1 VKLTF
6 LEGKDVRITWRRIT
20 SDYSHWLSFIV
31 LMIVAIIVNLYLGS
45 LTSFLSWTNLT
56 NQFIQGTIVGI
67 CAMGMSLVISAGM
80 IDLTVGSACAFISG
94 MGIQVLNSTGS
105 VWVCLLFC
113 LGAGFIIGL
122 INGVLVTKGRIAPFI
137 VTLASMSAW
146 RSVINQ
152 IGQGGPFTIDTKI
165 YESFRLISAGQV
177 WIFPNLM
184 IFFIIITI
192 LTSIIMSKTKFG
204 TYVYAIGSN
213 ELAARLSG
221 ISVDR
226 VKTTIFVYAGI
237 LYGFAAFLLA
247 SRLSA
252 VASASA
258 GNAYEMD
265 AIAAVAIG
273 GTSMAGGRGKIVGT
287 FLGILMLRIINT
299 VLIMAKVPPFLNGLV
314 QGIIIIIAV
323 LAQNRKKQ

>member
-1 VKLTF
+1 VKAALF
-6 LEGKDVRITWRRIT
+6 EGKTIKQAWRHITT
-20 SDYSHWLSFIV
+20 DYSYWVSFVV
-31 LMIVAIIVNLYLGS
+31 LMVVAVVVNP
-45 LTSFLSWTNLT
+45 SFLSWSNLS
-56 NQFIQGTIVGI
+56 NQFIQGAIVGI

-80 IDLTVGSACAFISG
+80 IDLTVGAAVAFISG
-94 MGIQVLNSTGS
+94 MGVSVLNNTRSIGL
-105 VWVCLLFC
+105 CLLFC

-152 IGQGGPFTIDTKI
+152 LGRGGPFTVSQEM
-165 YESFRLISAGQV
+165 YESFRQVAAGR
-177 WIFPNLM
+177 IGEIPYLM
-184 IFFIIITI
+184 IFFILITA
-192 LTSIIMSKTKFG
+192 LTGIIMSRTKFG

-226 VKTTIFVYAGI
+226 VKTLIFVYAGS
-237 LYGFAAFLLA
+237 LYGLAAFLLA

-252 VASASA
+252 IQAASA
-258 GNAYEMD
+258 GLAYEMD

-273 GTSMAGGRGKIVGT
+273 GTAMSGGRGKIIGT
-287 FLGILMLRIINT
+287 FLGVLMLRIIST
-299 VLIMAKVPPFLNGLV
+299 VLIMARVPPFLNGLV

-323 LAQNRKKQ
+323 LAQNRKK

>member
-1 VKLTF
+1 MKPDLSKI
-6 LEGKDVRITWRRIT
+6 KDVKSTWRRIT
-20 SDYSHWLSFIV
+20 TEYSHWLSFIV
-31 LMIVAIIVNLYLGS
+31 LIIVGTVVNPGFLGWNNISNL
-45 LTSFLSWTNLT
+45 
-56 NQFIQGTIVGI
+56 FIQSAIVGI

-94 MGIQVLNSTGS
+94 IGVLVLNRTQNM
-105 VWVCLLFC
+105 WICLLFC
-113 LGAGFIIGL
+113 LAMGCTIGL
-122 INGVLVTKGRIAPFI
+122 INGILITKGRIAPFI
-137 VTLASMSAW
+137 VTLAAMSAW

-152 IGQGGPFTIDTKI
+152 LGSGGPFIIETKL
-165 YESFRLISAGQV
+165 YESFRFVSAGH
-177 WIFPNLM
+177 IGPFPTLM
-184 IFFIIITI
+184 LFFIGITIITAT
-192 LTSIIMSKTKFG
+192 LMSKTKFG
-204 TYVYAIGSN
+204 TYIYSIGSN

-226 VKTTIFVYAGI
+226 VKTMIFCYAGT
-237 LYGFAAFLLA
+237 LYGLAAFLLA

-252 VASASA
+252 IASASA
-258 GNAYEMD
+258 GNGYELD

-273 GTSMAGGRGKIVGT
+273 GTSMSGGRGKIVGT

-323 LAQNRKKQ
+323 LAQNRKK

>member
-1 VKLTF
+1 MK
-6 LEGKDVRITWRRIT
+6 GKSFKTIWRRIT

-31 LMIVAIIVNLYLGS
+31 LMIVAVIVNPG
-45 LTSFLSWTNLT
+45 FLAWSNLS
-56 NQFIQGTIVGI
+56 NQFIQGAIVGI

-80 IDLTVGSACAFISG
+80 IDLTVGSACAFVSG
-94 MGIQVLNSTGS
+94 MGVQVLNATGS
-105 VWVCLLFC
+105 IWLCLLFC

-122 INGVLVTKGRIAPFI
+122 INGVLVTKGKIAPFI

-152 IGQGGPFTIDTKI
+152 LGQGGPFTIDSRI
-165 YESFRLISAGQV
+165 FESFRHVAAGRV
-177 WIFPNLM
+177 GPFPTLM
-184 IFFIIITI
+184 LFFVAVTV
-192 LTSIIMSKTKFG
+192 LTSLIMSRTKFG

-213 ELAARLSG
+213 ELAAKLSG
-221 ISVDR
+221 ISVDK
-226 VKTTIFVYAGI
+226 VKTIIFIYAGT

-252 VASASA
+252 IASASA

-273 GTSMAGGRGKIVGT
+273 GTSMSGGRGKIVGT

-323 LAQNRKKQ
+323 LAQNRKR

>member
-1 VKLTF
+1 VKSVF
-6 LEGKDVRITWRRIT
+6 FEGKNIRQAWRRIT
-20 SDYSHWLSFIV
+20 TDYSHWLSFVV
-31 LMIVAIIVNLYLGS
+31 LMVVAVVVS
-45 LTSFLSWTNLT
+45 PSFLSWSNLS
-56 NQFIQGTIVGI
+56 NQFIQGAIVGI

-80 IDLTVGSACAFISG
+80 IDLTVGAAVAFISG
-94 MGIQVLNSTGS
+94 MGVSVLNNTQSILL
-105 VWVCLLFC
+105 CLLFC

-152 IGQGGPFTIDTKI
+152 LGQGGPFTVSQEM
-165 YESFRLISAGQV
+165 YEAFRQVAAGRI
-177 WIFPNLM
+177 WEIPYLM
-184 IFFIIITI
+184 IFFILITLI
-192 LTSIIMSKTKFG
+192 TGIIMSKTKFG

-226 VKTTIFVYAGI
+226 VKSFIFIYAGT
-237 LYGFAAFLLA
+237 LYGLAAFLLA

-252 VASASA
+252 IQAASA
-258 GNAYEMD
+258 GLAYEMD

-273 GTSMAGGRGKIVGT
+273 GTAMSGGRGKITGT
-287 FLGILMLRIINT
+287 FLGVLMLRIINT
-299 VLIMAKVPPFLNGLV
+299 VLIMARVPPFLNGLV

-323 LAQNRKKQ
+323 LAQNRKK

>member
-1 VKLTF
+1 VKIAF
-6 LEGKDVRITWRRIT
+6 FEGKKIPQAWRHITT
-20 SDYSHWLSFIV
+20 DYSHWLSFVV
-31 LMIVAIIVNLYLGS
+31 LMVVAVVVNP
-45 LTSFLSWTNLT
+45 SFLSWSNLS
-56 NQFIQGTIVGI
+56 NQFIQGAIVGI

-80 IDLTVGSACAFISG
+80 IDLTVGAAVAFIAG
-94 MGIQVLNSTGS
+94 MGVSVLNRTQSI
-105 VWVCLLFC
+105 WLCLLFC

-152 IGQGGPFTIDTKI
+152 LGQGGPFTVSREMYD
-165 YESFRLISAGQV
+165 SFRQIAAGRI
-177 WIFPNLM
+177 WEIPYLM
-184 IFFIIITI
+184 LFFVSITIITAV
-192 LTSIIMSKTKFG
+192 IMSRTKFG

-226 VKTTIFVYAGI
+226 VKTVIFIYAGT
-237 LYGFAAFLLA
+237 LYGLAAFLLS

-252 VASASA
+252 IQAASA
-258 GNAYEMD
+258 GLAYEMD

-273 GTSMAGGRGKIVGT
+273 GTAMSGGRGKIIGT
-287 FLGILMLRIINT
+287 FLGVLMLRIIST
-299 VLIMAKVPPFLNGLV
+299 VLIMARVPPFLNGLV

-323 LAQNRKKQ
+323 LAQNRKK

>member
-1 VKLTF
+1 
-6 LEGKDVRITWRRIT
+6 
-20 SDYSHWLSFIV
+20 
-31 LMIVAIIVNLYLGS
+31 
-45 LTSFLSWTNLT
+45 
-56 NQFIQGTIVGI
+56 
-67 CAMGMSLVISAGM
+67 MGMSLVISAGM

-94 MGIQVLNSTGS
+94 MGVVVLNKTNNPFLT
-105 VWVCLLFC
+105 LLFC
-113 LGAGFIIGL
+113 LGTGCIIGL

-152 IGQGGPFTIDTKI
+152 LGSGGPFIIDTRI
-165 YESFRLISAGQV
+165 YEGFRLVAASQIGP
-177 WIFPNLM
+177 FPILM
-184 IFFIIITI
+184 IFFIAITVM
-192 LTSIIMSKTKFG
+192 TGIIMSKTKFG
-204 TYVYAIGSN
+204 TYVYAVGSN

-226 VKTTIFVYAGI
+226 VKTVIFVYAGT
-237 LYGFAAFLLA
+237 LYGFAAFLLT

-252 VASASA
+252 IASASA
-258 GNAYEMD
+258 GNGYELD

-273 GTSMAGGRGKIVGT
+273 GTAMSGGRGKITGT

-323 LAQNRKKQ
+323 LAQNKKK

>member
-1 VKLTF
+1 MKLALFGQRDAKQTWQY
-6 LEGKDVRITWRRIT
+6 ITT
-20 SDYSHWLSFIV
+20 ENSHWLSFIV
-31 LMIVAIIVNLYLGS
+31 LVIVAVVVNP
-45 LTSFLSWTNLT
+45 SFLSWNNLS
-56 NQFIQGTIVGI
+56 NQFIQGSIVGI

-80 IDLTVGSACAFISG
+80 IDLTVGSAVAFLAG
-94 MGIQVLNSTGS
+94 MGVSVLNNTGS
-105 VWVCLLFC
+105 ITLCILFC

-152 IGQGGPFTIDTKI
+152 LGQGGPFTVDLDI
-165 YESFRLISAGQV
+165 YDSFRLVSAGRILGV
-177 WIFPNLM
+177 PTLM
-184 IFFIIITI
+184 IFFIAITIITH
-192 LTSIIMSKTKFG
+192 LLMTKTKFG

-226 VKTTIFVYAGI
+226 IKATIFIYAGT
-237 LYGFAAFLLA
+237 LYGLAAFLLA

-252 VASASA
+252 IQAASA
-258 GNAYEMD
+258 GLAYEMD

-273 GTSMAGGRGKIVGT
+273 GTSMSGGRGKIIGT
-287 FLGILMLRIINT
+287 FLGVLMLRIIST
-299 VLIMAKVPPFLNGLV
+299 VLIMARVPPFLNGLV

-323 LAQNRKKQ
+323 LAQNRKK

>member
-1 VKLTF
+1 VTDF
-6 LEGKDVRITWRRIT
+6 LQGKSFKSIWRRIT

-31 LMIVAIIVNLYLGS
+31 LMIVAMIVNPG
-45 LTSFLSWTNLT
+45 FLAWNNLS
-56 NQFIQGTIVGI
+56 NQFIQGAIVGI

-80 IDLTVGSACAFISG
+80 IDLTVGSACAFVSG
-94 MGIQVLNSTGS
+94 MGVQVLNATGNA
-105 VWVCLLFC
+105 WLCLLFC

-122 INGVLVTKGRIAPFI
+122 INGILVTKGKIAPFI

-152 IGQGGPFTIDTKI
+152 LGQGGPFTINSKI
-165 YESFRLISAGQV
+165 FESFRFVAGGQV
-177 WIFPNLM
+177 GPFPTLM
-184 IFFIIITI
+184 LFFVAVTVITS
-192 LTSIIMSKTKFG
+192 LIMSRTKFG
-204 TYVYAIGSN
+204 TYVYAVGSN
-213 ELAARLSG
+213 ELAAKLSG
-221 ISVDR
+221 ISVDK
-226 VKTTIFVYAGI
+226 VKTIIFIYAGT
-237 LYGFAAFLLA
+237 LYGLAAFLLA

-252 VASASA
+252 IASASA

-273 GTSMAGGRGKIVGT
+273 GTSMSGGRGKIIGT

-323 LAQNRKKQ
+323 LAQNRKK

>member
-1 VKLTF
+1 
-6 LEGKDVRITWRRIT
+6 
-20 SDYSHWLSFIV
+20 
-31 LMIVAIIVNLYLGS
+31 
-45 LTSFLSWTNLT
+45 
-56 NQFIQGTIVGI
+56 
-67 CAMGMSLVISAGM
+67 MGMSLVISAGM
-80 IDLTVGSACAFISG
+80 IDLTVGAAVAFISG
-94 MGIQVLNSTGS
+94 MGVSVLNRTQSI
-105 VWVCLLFC
+105 WLCLLFC

-152 IGQGGPFTIDTKI
+152 LGQGGPFTVSQEMYD
-165 YESFRLISAGQV
+165 SFRRVAAGRI
-177 WIFPNLM
+177 WEIPYLM
-184 IFFIIITI
+184 IFFILITVI
-192 LTSIIMSKTKFG
+192 TAVIMSRTKFG

-226 VKTTIFVYAGI
+226 VKTTIFIYAGT

-252 VASASA
+252 IQAASA
-258 GNAYEMD
+258 GLAYEMD

-273 GTSMAGGRGKIVGT
+273 GTAMSGGRGKIIGT
-287 FLGILMLRIINT
+287 FLGVLMLRIIST
-299 VLIMAKVPPFLNGLV
+299 VLIMARVPPFLNGLV

-323 LAQNRKKQ
+323 LAQNRKK